1 MFYDGWYGFGMHAF
15 WWLFWVIL
23 IAGVV
28 WAMGRGSSGR
38 QRERENPLE
47 MLRRRYARG
56 EVSTQEYEERKAI
69 LERDSSRSPEKR

>member
-28 WAMGRGSSGR
+28 WAMGRGWGGR
-38 QRERENPLE
+38 PRERETPLE
-47 MLRRRYARG
+47 TLRRRYAKG
-56 EVSTQEYEERKAI
+56 EIDTREYEERKAN
-69 LERDSSRSPEKR
+69 LERDSTRS